1 MFWFS
6 WTKYSHCKIFI
17 WISLCLLEINFK
29 VEEVLSQ
36 CCTIGE
42 DLATSEQ
49 ECKNYK
55 SPEVPAE
62 LMSACFFSSE
72 ICCTSKLRI
81 DECKRGVLA
90 AREGSDCH
98 GKNKTGSELYKS
110 CCEACKIG
118 LVVGSVQEKCSL
130 GSFTYGQPLDD
141 SYAFCCND
149 MKGGDSFVLTEDD
162 SKRFFP
168 LIH

>member
-1 MFWFS
+1 MIYYF
-6 WTKYSHCKIFI
+6 
-17 WISLCLLEINFK
+17 CLLDLK
-29 VEEVLSQ
+29 VEEILSQ
-36 CCTIGE
+36 CCTVGE

-49 ECKNYK
+49 ECTNFK
-55 SPEVPAE
+55 SPEVPAV

-90 AREGSDCH
+90 ARDGGDCH
-98 GKNKTGSELYKS
+98 GKNKTGSDLFKS

-118 LVVGSVQEKCSL
+118 LVVGSIQEKCSL

-149 MKGGDSFVLTEDD
+149 MKAGDSFVLTDDD
-162 SKRFFP
+162 SKTSPSCIKFKSFVI
-168 LIH
+168 LILFLSLL